1 MATCE
6 VSTDRWPTPKGTDG
20 ERGGRGDLLAK
31 ARGYQMAHNGTL
43 MGDLR
48 QLTLFAA
55 AFPVSRTAS
64 PVAVL
69 PVPTTAISGRS
80 SLDSFASLNPDGSW
94 RKTCQGYSQVTLDGS
109 LETFSETWPR
119 AGMTRNGIA
128 YLRPPSAPLTDEIA
142 SGLWP
147 TPDAMVANDTENLE
161 NWTARR
167 ARIKAQKKN
176 GNGFGM
182 PLAVAA
188 RMWPMPTSR
197 DWKDGSSVENVPVN
211 ALLGRAVAPTKTS
224 GSLNPEF
231 VEYLMAYPIGWTDC
245 ADSATPLSRSLRN
258 GSRGGSLKQKP

>member
-109 LETFSETWPR
+109 LATFSGTWPR
-119 AGMTRNGIA
+119 SGMTVSGTA
-128 YLRPPSAPLTDEIA
+128 YQRVPLAPLTDATACGSWPTPCAEDA
-142 SGLWP
+142 KNVPYQKGRNGTRYLMLGGAAQLWP
-147 TPDAMVANDTENLE
+147 TP
-161 NWTARR
+161 
-167 ARIKAQKKN
+167 
-176 GNGFGM
+176 
-182 PLAVAA
+182 
-188 RMWPMPTSR
+188 TSR
-197 DWKDGSSVENVPVN
+197 DYRSDQGRQSDDELYGTKGRPLPRVVGGQLNPTWVERLMGYPTERTACAVSATRSSRRSRSGSRSGSSRRK
-211 ALLGRAVAPTKTS
+211 G
-224 GSLNPEF
+224 
-231 VEYLMAYPIGWTDC
+231 
-245 ADSATPLSRSLRN
+245 
-258 GSRGGSLKQKP
+258 